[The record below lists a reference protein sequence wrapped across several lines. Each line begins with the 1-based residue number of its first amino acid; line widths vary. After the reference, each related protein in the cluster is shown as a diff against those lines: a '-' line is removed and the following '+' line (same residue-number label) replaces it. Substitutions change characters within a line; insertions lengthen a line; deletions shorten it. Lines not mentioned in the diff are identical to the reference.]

1 MKLFPGLQMIDKEI
15 TDKINQLL
23 NNGFTFGDH
32 KTKKE
37 RDEIEQEL
45 VDWYGKN
52 GFGAFIE
59 EEMLYV
65 IDSKYEN
72 IMMLEITKNSIYFN
86 PHDHLYLLDAV
97 VVTLE
102 FITEKLTKDKI
113 EMEQIVPIEDD
124 STEEMPKPK
133 PDFGTL

>member
-1 MKLFPGLQMIDKEI
+1 MISKEI

-23 NNGFTFGDH
+23 NNGFSFGAH

-37 RDEIEQEL
+37 RDDIEQGL
-45 VDWYGKN
+45 IDWYDKN

-65 IDSKYEN
+65 VDSKHEQ

-86 PHDHLYLLDAV
+86 PHEHLYLLDAV

-102 FITEKLTKDKI
+102 YVTEKLTKEKI
-113 EMEQIVPIEDD
+113 DPKTEINIEDEV
-124 STEEMPKPK
+124 TEEMPKPK
-133 PDFGTL
+133 PDFGSL

>member
-1 MKLFPGLQMIDKEI
+1 MISKEI

-23 NNGFTFGDH
+23 NNGFSFGEY

-45 VDWYGKN
+45 LDYYGKN
-52 GFGAFIE
+52 GFGAFVE

-65 IDSKYEN
+65 VDSNHEQ
-72 IMMLEITKNSIYFN
+72 IMMIEITKNSIYFN
-86 PHDHLYLLDAV
+86 PHEHVYLLEAV

-102 FITEKLTKDKI
+102 FITNKLTLSEEEETSTD
-113 EMEQIVPIEDD
+113 IEDEI
-124 STEEMPKPK
+124 TEEMPKPK
-133 PDFGTL
+133 PNFDIL

>member
-1 MKLFPGLQMIDKEI
+1 MINKEI
-15 TDKINQLL
+15 TDQINQLL
-23 NNGFTFGDH
+23 NNGFSFGEF

-37 RDEIEQEL
+37 RNEIEQDL

-65 IDSKYEN
+65 IDSSHTQ

-86 PHDHLYLLDAV
+86 PREHVYLLEAV

-102 FITEKLTKDKI
+102 YVTQKLVKEELQEITDE
-113 EMEQIVPIEDD
+113 IEDEV
-124 STEEMPKPK
+124 TEEMPKPK
-133 PDFGTL
+133 PNFDIL

>member
-1 MKLFPGLQMIDKEI
+1 MIDKVI

-23 NNGFTFGDH
+23 NNGFSFGEH

-37 RDEIEQEL
+37 RDELEQDL
-45 VDWYGKN
+45 LDYYGKT

-65 IDSKYEN
+65 VDSSHAE

-86 PHDHLYLLDAV
+86 PHEHIYLLDAV
-97 VVTLE
+97 VITLE
-102 FITEKLTKDKI
+102 YITNKLTLPKK
-113 EMEQIVPIEDD
+113 EEEVNIEDEV
-124 STEEMPKPK
+124 TEEMPKPK
-133 PDFGTL
+133 PNFDIL

>member
-1 MKLFPGLQMIDKEI
+1 MINKEI

-23 NNGFTFGDH
+23 NNGFSFGDH

-37 RDEIEQEL
+37 RDEIGQDL
-45 VDWYGKN
+45 LDYYGKN
-52 GFGAFIE
+52 GFGAFVE

-65 IDSKYEN
+65 VDSKHEQ

-86 PHDHLYLLDAV
+86 PHEHVYLLEAV

-102 FITEKLTKDKI
+102 YITNKLTLPED
-113 EMEQIVPIEDD
+113 MEEITADIEDEV
-124 STEEMPKPK
+124 TEEMPKPK
-133 PDFGTL
+133 PNFDIL

>member
-1 MKLFPGLQMIDKEI
+1 MKLFLGLLMISKEI
-15 TDKINQLL
+15 TEKINQLL

-32 KTKKE
+32 KTQEE
-37 RDEIEQEL
+37 RNEIEQGL

-52 GFGAFIE
+52 GFGAFLE

-65 IDSKYEN
+65 VDSKYEH
-72 IMMLEITKNSIYFN
+72 ILMLEITKNSIYFN
-86 PHDHLYLLDAV
+86 PHEHLYLLDAV

-102 FITEKLTKDKI
+102 YITDKLTKDKK
-113 EMEQIVPIEDD
+113 EVVTQDIEDD
-124 STEEMPKPK
+124 ITEEMPKPK

>member
-1 MKLFPGLQMIDKEI
+1 MINKEI

-23 NNGFTFGDH
+23 NNGFSFGNH

-37 RDEIEQEL
+37 RDEIEQDL
-45 VDWYGKN
+45 LDYYDKN

-65 IDSKYEN
+65 VDSKHEQ

-86 PHDHLYLLDAV
+86 PHEHIYLLDAV

-102 FITEKLTKDKI
+102 FVAKKLTTKEPQQVTTCIEDEITEEL
-113 EMEQIVPIEDD
+113 
-124 STEEMPKPK
+124 PKPK
-133 PDFGTL
+133 PNFDVLLVKL

>member
-1 MKLFPGLQMIDKEI
+1 MIDKET
-15 TDKINQLL
+15 TDRINQLL
-23 NNGFTFGDH
+23 NNGFTFGEH

-37 RDEIEQEL
+37 RDQIEEDL
-45 VDWYGKN
+45 VEWYGKN
-52 GFGAFIE
+52 GIGAFVE

-65 IDSKYEN
+65 VDSKYEH

-86 PHDHLYLLDAV
+86 PHEHLYLLDAI

-102 FITEKLTKDKI
+102 YITDKLVKKEELDDITDN
-113 EMEQIVPIEDD
+113 IEDEI
-124 STEEMPKPK
+124 TEEMPKQK

>member
-1 MKLFPGLQMIDKEI
+1 MISKEI

-23 NNGFTFGDH
+23 NNGFSFGEH

-37 RDEIEQEL
+37 KDEIEQEL
-45 VDWYGKN
+45 LDYYGKN
-52 GFGAFIE
+52 GFGAFVE

-65 IDSKYEN
+65 VDSNHEQ

-86 PHDHLYLLDAV
+86 PHEHSYLLEAV

-102 FITEKLTKDKI
+102 FITNRLSLPK
-113 EMEQIVPIEDD
+113 EQAKTPVDIEDEV
-124 STEEMPKPK
+124 TEEMPKPK
-133 PDFGTL
+133 PNFDIL

>member
-1 MKLFPGLQMIDKEI
+1 MKLFLGLPMISKEI
-15 TDKINQLL
+15 TEKINQLL

-32 KTKKE
+32 KTQEE
-37 RDEIEQEL
+37 RNEIEQGL

-52 GFGAFIE
+52 GFGAFLE

-65 IDSKYEN
+65 VDSKYEH
-72 IMMLEITKNSIYFN
+72 ILMLEITKNSIYFN
-86 PHDHLYLLDAV
+86 PHEHLYLLDAV

-102 FITEKLTKDKI
+102 YITDKLTKDKK
-113 EMEQIVPIEDD
+113 EVVTQDIEDD
-124 STEEMPKPK
+124 ITEEMPKPK

>member
-1 MKLFPGLQMIDKEI
+1 MIDKEI
-15 TDKINQLL
+15 TERINQLI
-23 NNGFTFGDH
+23 NNGFSFGEH

-37 RDEIEQEL
+37 RDEIEEEL

-65 IDSKYEN
+65 IDSKHEH

-86 PHDHLYLLDAV
+86 PHEHFHLLDAIV
-97 VVTLE
+97 VSLE
-102 FITEKLTKDKI
+102 YITDKLTKK
-113 EMEQIVPIEDD
+113 ETLEQNIDNIEDD
-124 STEEMPKPK
+124 ITEEIPKPK

>member
-1 MKLFPGLQMIDKEI
+1 MISKDI

-23 NNGFTFGDH
+23 NNGFSFQEH

-45 VDWYGKN
+45 LDYYGKN

-65 IDSKYEN
+65 VDSNHEQ
-72 IMMLEITKNSIYFN
+72 IMMIEITKNSIYFN
-86 PHDHLYLLDAV
+86 PHEHVYLLEAV

-102 FITEKLTKDKI
+102 YITNKLTLPEKLEEISTN
-113 EMEQIVPIEDD
+113 IEDEV
-124 STEEMPKPK
+124 TEEMPKPK
-133 PDFGTL
+133 PNFDIL

>member
-1 MKLFPGLQMIDKEI
+1 MISKEI

-23 NNGFTFGDH
+23 NNGFSFGDH

-37 RDEIEQEL
+37 RNEIEQDL
-45 VDWYGKN
+45 LDYYGKN
-52 GFGAFIE
+52 GFGAFLE

-65 IDSKYEN
+65 VDSSHEQ

-86 PHDHLYLLDAV
+86 PYEHVYLLEAV

-102 FITEKLTKDKI
+102 YITNKLTLPEEKQ
-113 EMEQIVPIEDD
+113 QIVDIEDEV
-124 STEEMPKPK
+124 TEEMPKPK
-133 PDFGTL
+133 PNFDII

>member
-1 MKLFPGLQMIDKEI
+1 MISKEI

-23 NNGFTFGDH
+23 NNGFSFGDH

-37 RDEIEQEL
+37 RDEIEQDL
-45 VDWYGKN
+45 LDYYGKN

-65 IDSKYEN
+65 VDSKHEQ

-86 PHDHLYLLDAV
+86 PYEHPALFDVIYL
-97 VVTLE
+97 TLE
-102 FITEKLTKDKI
+102 FITKTFSKPPPEADL
-113 EMEQIVPIEDD
+113 IEDEPTQD
-124 STEEMPKPK
+124 MPKKPK
-133 PDFGTL
+133 PSFDIL